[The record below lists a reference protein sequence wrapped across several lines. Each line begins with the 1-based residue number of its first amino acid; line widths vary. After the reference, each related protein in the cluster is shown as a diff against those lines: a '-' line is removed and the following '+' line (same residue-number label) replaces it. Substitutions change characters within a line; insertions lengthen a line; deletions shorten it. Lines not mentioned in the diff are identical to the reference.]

1 MFPRLLA
8 KERGVGL
15 NDGGEAMKRS
25 CSCSEESDCVCV
37 GGVGVD
43 MRCVSC
49 EGAGNNYTHI
59 ELYRCHCVYIDVVVG

>member
-15 NDGGEAMKRS
+15 NVGGEAMNRS

-37 GGVGVD
+37 CVESGECVVTEWGVCSDGVTVCG
-43 MRCVSC
+43 CV
-49 EGAGNNYTHI
+49 
-59 ELYRCHCVYIDVVVG
+59 